1 MNITQL
7 VFAWPREAQYSC
19 EPDTYTGW
27 AIEDY
32 SLEISGIPLQ
42 VGDVRHWEAK
52 AWRVAKVDHYSPQGE
67 TSVAFN
73 EAVLT
78 LEGDRPQRDPWQPDD
93 ARLMYVC
100 VSGED
105 FVFGWPQRSEFFPK
119 MGSEVPQ
126 LEGWEV
132 SSIQAF
138 EGTVPDQHYYA
149 QVLLCWCAPMG
160 AVASQ
165 AVAVSA

>member
-19 EPDTYTGW
+19 EPDTYAGW

-42 VGDVRHWEAK
+42 IGDRRHWEGQV
-52 AWRVAKVDHYSPQGE
+52 WRVAKVDRYAPQGE

-78 LEGDRPQRDPWQPDD
+78 LEGEMPQRDPWQHND
-93 ARLMYVC
+93 ARLMYIC

-105 FVFGWPQRSEFFPK
+105 FVFGWPQRDEFFPK
-119 MGSEVPQ
+119 IGSEVPQ

-132 SSIQAF
+132 SSMQVF
-138 EGTVPDQHYYA
+138 EGTGPDQHYYE
-149 QVLLCWCAPMG
+149 QVLICWCAPVG
-160 AVASQ
+160 VVTTQ
-165 AVAVSA
+165 EVAVSA